1 MAGALHC
8 LVYHDH
14 QGFHSCGLCRR
25 HSGHL
30 QLVCTSC
37 TVVCLAIRCC
47 AVLQA
52 WWQLHYF
59 ITVCCLLCRLHLALA
74 PAPHM
79 HFGSMHS
86 CLQLFLTVATLLSFV
101 VACKHRCALRL
112 AGVTSSHTE
121 SMLAT
126 PLLLTAAAMAMLRF
140 GIGAGT
146 HCIMRPGSFEHCRQY
161 VDDTGLAV
169 KQPVPAARR
178 FNSCTT
184 LLLQKQ
190 SLQRLSAPAQVQR
203 HCCMWRSLGS
213 CVTTLSCMTLH
224 VIAAAA
230 ACDQIWVHLLL
241 STMVAP

>member
-1 MAGALHC
+1 MAGVLHC

-14 QGFHSCGLCRR
+14 QGFHSRGLRRR
-25 HSGHL
+25 HSGQL

-47 AVLQA
+47 AVYK
-52 WWQLHYF
+52 HGGNC
-59 ITVCCLLCRLHLALA
+59 ITL
-74 PAPHM
+74 
-79 HFGSMHS
+79 SMFAVY
-86 CLQLFLTVATLLSFV
+86 CVGCTLRWHQRRT
-101 VACKHRCALRL
+101 C
-112 AGVTSSHTE
+112 T
-121 SMLAT
+121 
-126 PLLLTAAAMAMLRF
+126 
-140 GIGAGT
+140 
-146 HCIMRPGSFEHCRQY
+146 
-161 VDDTGLAV
+161 LAV

-203 HCCMWRSLGS
+203 HCCIWCSLGT

-230 ACDQIWVHLLL
+230 ACNQTWVHLLL